1 MRINTEG
8 HFFSHLL
15 ACTRR
20 VHRKTIR
27 NVRMSG
33 APQLPGLV
41 ILRRQKGAVM
51 EFRIVILSA
60 LLGLVT
66 WGLFRLAV
74 GLKEGA

>member
-1 MRINTEG
+1 
-8 HFFSHLL
+8 
-15 ACTRR
+15 
-20 VHRKTIR
+20 
-27 NVRMSG
+27 MSG